1 MTRSKMS
8 IIKVRP
14 MDEPP
19 DDLIEHPGPG
29 SVASLHYAEVAAV
42 AEDVGSAVP
51 QDDISP
57 EARWIKSNI
66 KMRNCRCFV
75 KKDPEST
82 LPPVKPQGRQIDG
95 RSLTDECLCECGYKK
110 TDHILPLKFSHDNKW
125 SVDKNTSP
133 APTNTFGE
141 IEFIG
146 HGDNERKFVRVDVN
160 TSMEKMEQLMMK
172 VWGLQ
177 KPNLLISVTGG
188 ANFFNMK
195 TKLKQAFRFG
205 LMKAARSTGAWIVTG
220 GTNTG
225 VMKHVGEAVRD
236 YGLTSTTGAPVV
248 AIGVATWGC
257 IHKKKD
263 LISQDGNGQYPA
275 QYRIGTEKIKV
286 RKEAYL
292 DPNHTHFILVDN
304 GTEHSFAV
312 EIPFRAK
319 LENAVANMKTDTG
332 KDAVKV
338 PVCCLV
344 AEGGPGTLETVHQ
357 SVLNNIP
364 IIIVQGSG
372 RAADILAA
380 AYEFSKESEKEYVD
394 KNGKQTWRS
403 ETEFDSTQEAKIID
417 MIKDVFG
424 DKDLAKKWQMVKE
437 SLVNRDLVTV
447 FNLSAS
453 TSNQSSKD
461 IDYAILK
468 ALLKA
473 NKDQVYDQLKLA
485 LAWNR
490 IDIAKSEIFVDD
502 RTWEPGSLDD
512 ILQSAIMLNRKDFIE
527 LFLDHS
533 VSLKDF
539 LTVNRLRQLYN
550 QIPPK
555 CQLSLLLRRTKL
567 YNSDVTMS
575 DVGHLIQDLIGDFY
589 ASHHLHETDVSMG
602 VGMFTNANASSSSH
616 KGPGSFNAVQELFF
630 WSVLMN
636 RQELAKIFWKQGKD
650 AIAGALV
657 AYGLLKKLAKKTEDT
672 ELQKSL
678 DRNAIDFSDL
688 AIQVLNECHETDERK
703 AQNLLIR
710 QLDNW
715 GGATC
720 VLIAVETQNKH
731 FISQT
736 ACQSL
741 LNRVWMGRLSPE
753 NGAFRLL
760 ACALCPFFMFTLIK
774 YQAED
779 IDAGQIDNV
788 SDDKPR
794 VGKEDG
800 NKPGMIRQQTQMS
813 FQTNYQPEEREQPTS
828 LSMLQKLYC
837 FYTAPVIIFC
847 HNVLS
852 YLVFLALFSIM
863 LLIDLSTKVSVI
875 EIILI
880 IWVFSIFAEEVRQ
893 FLNPHFALRMKTTS
907 QEGTTYSKDTSYL
920 VTGSSA
926 TINAKL
932 KSYLSDSWNLVD
944 VLTITLFLLAL
955 LLRFLPYDNTFEAAR
970 VVYAINFVIFFFR
983 ILHIFSV
990 HRELGPKLVMIG
1002 NMVKDLS
1009 YFMVILMVFVT
1020 SYAVASYSIL
1030 YPNISWS
1037 WDIVLKVL
1045 RMSYWNMYGELFIE
1059 DIELEEPNCSFDPA
1073 IFNAGTLPRCP
1084 TEVGRYAT
1092 PILMG
1097 IYVLFVNVLLLN
1109 LLIAMFSFSI
1119 QRIQDR
1125 TDQHWNFQ
1133 RYILIYEYYS
1143 KPPLPSP
1150 LILIS
1155 HVFLFIRWCARTC
1168 CNRCLSTNQSD
1179 LIKRFPN
1186 ERQLIQWEN
1195 VIADAY
1201 LHKLEMMDLE
1211 RLEIKMQLTH
1221 ERLDHL
1227 LVRMD
1232 EVHET
1237 SQPSQVSGA
1246 RNFDIQPIV
1255 KMPEQLDKRLRS
1267 LEDQVQTS
1275 AESLKWIVNAMKKSK
1290 ISLDGPAPEAYD
1302 PAKKEKEKL
1311 KKEKLQ
1317 KEQDSMY
1324 VQSMISQQTETQTKS
1339 RSVNYVGTG
1348 IKKFPVP
1355 EDMASWEITWPE
1367 YKPVYYEAPEVK
1379 ANPTWA
1385 DHIDLLDLSPKK
1397 RLNKIKFN
1405 AYDESC
1411 KYNRTS
1417 YLGEYQIID
1426 GIPRNP
1432 MGRTGMIG
1440 RGLLGRWGPNQA
1452 GDPIVTRWKRNAN
1465 GEKILDN
1472 GKYVFEFIA
1481 IIRSDNKLCSLPG
1494 GMVDPG
1500 QNVYECLKAE
1510 FKEEALGGLMDNEEH
1525 KKKIKDQLKIMF
1537 EEGELI
1543 FKGYADDPRNTDN
1556 AWLETLVYNYH
1567 DNTGEVLHPFQIQ
1580 AGESVDAVTWLTA
1593 RANMTLHAAHAY
1605 FVKLVADKLNAAF

>member
-8 IIKVRP
+8 TIKVRP

-19 DDLIEHPGPG
+19 DELMERPD
-29 SVASLHYAEVAAV
+29 SVASLHYAEVAEV

-57 EARWIKSNI
+57 EARWIKSNM

-95 RSLTDECLCECGYKK
+95 RTLTNDCLCECGYKK
-110 TDHILPLKFSHDNKW
+110 VDHMLPLKFSHDNEW
-125 SVDKNTSP
+125 SVDKNTTTS
-133 APTNTFGE
+133 PTNTFGE

-160 TSMEKMEQLMMK
+160 TSMEKMEQLMMN

-263 LISQDGNGQYPA
+263 LISRDGNGLYPA

-319 LENAVANMKTDTG
+319 LENAVANMTTDTG

-357 SVLNNIP
+357 SILNNIP

-394 KNGKQTWRS
+394 KYGKKTWRS

-424 DKDLAKKWQMVKE
+424 DKNLVKNWQMVKE

-447 FNLSAS
+447 FNLSPSS
-453 TSNQSSKD
+453 TNQASKD

-539 LTVNRLRQLYN
+539 LSVTRLRQLYN

-555 CQLSLLLRRTKL
+555 CQLSLLLRRTKQ

-575 DVGHLIQDLIGDFY
+575 DVGYLIQELIGDFY
-589 ASHHLHETDVSMG
+589 ASHHLHDTDVSMG
-602 VGMFTNANASSSSH
+602 VEMFTNANASSNQ

-657 AYGLLKKLAKKTEDT
+657 AYGLLKKLAKRTEDT
-672 ELQKSL
+672 ELKKSL

-688 AIQVLNECHETDERK
+688 AIKVLNECHETDERK

-753 NGAFRLL
+753 NGALKLL
-760 ACALCPFFMFTLIK
+760 ICALLPPLMFTLIK

-794 VGKEDG
+794 VGKTLPRQEDG
-800 NKPGMIRQQTQMS
+800 NKPGMIRQQTQLS
-813 FQTNYQPEEREQPTS
+813 IQTNYQQDEKEQPTS
-828 LSMLQKLYC
+828 LSMLQKLYH

-852 YLVFLALFSIM
+852 YLIFLALFSIM
-863 LLIDLSTKVSVI
+863 LLIDLSTNVSVI
-875 EIILI
+875 EIILM

-893 FLNPHFALRMKTTS
+893 
-907 QEGTTYSKDTSYL
+907 L

-944 VLTITLFLLAL
+944 VLTIILFICAL
-955 LLRFLPYDNTFEAAR
+955 VLRFIPDDDTFEAAR
-970 VVYAINFVIFFFR
+970 VVYAINFIVFFFR

-1045 RMSYWNMYGELFIE
+1045 RMSYWNLYGELFIE
-1059 DIELEEPNCSFDPA
+1059 DIELEEPDCSFDPA
-1073 IFNAGTLPRCP
+1073 SYNNGMPRCP

-1092 PILMG
+1092 PVLMG
-1097 IYVLFVNVLLLN
+1097 IYVLFVNILLLN
-1109 LLIAMFSFSI
+1109 LLIAMFSYTI
-1119 QRIQDR
+1119 QRIQDS

-1155 HVFLFIRWCARTC
+1155 HMFLFIRWCARKC
-1168 CNRCLSTNQSD
+1168 CKRCLSTNQSD

-1221 ERLDHL
+1221 ERLDQL

-1237 SQPSQVSGA
+1237 SQPSHVPVA
-1246 RNFDIQPIV
+1246 RNYDIQPIV

-1267 LEDQVQTS
+1267 LEEQVQTTT
-1275 AESLKWIVNAMKKSK
+1275 ESLQWIVNAMKKSK
-1290 ISLDGPAPEAYD
+1290 LSLDDPAPEAYD
-1302 PAKKEKEKL
+1302 PVKKEKEKL
-1311 KKEKLQ
+1311 KMEKLQ

-1339 RSVNYVGTG
+1339 RIVNYGGTS

-1355 EDMASWEITWPE
+1355 EDMASWEITWSE

-1379 ANPTWA
+1379 ANPSWA
-1385 DHIDLLDLSPKK
+1385 DHVNLLELSPKK
-1397 RLNKIKFN
+1397 RLKKIKFN
-1405 AYDESC
+1405 EYDESC

-1426 GIPRNP
+1426 GVPRNP

-1440 RGLLGRWGPNQA
+1440 RGLLGRWGPNHA

-1465 GEKILDN
+1465 GEKIQEN

-1510 FKEEALGGLMDNEEH
+1510 FKEEALGSLMDNEEH
-1525 KKKIKDQLKIMF
+1525 KKEIKDKLKIMF
-1537 EEGELI
+1537 EEGELMY
-1543 FKGYADDPRNTDN
+1543 KGYADDPRNTDN

-1567 DNTGEVLHPFQIQ
+1567 DDTGTVLHPFQIQ

-1605 FVKLVADKLNAAF
+1605 YVKLVADKLNAAF

>member
-8 IIKVRP
+8 TIKVRP

-19 DDLIEHPGPG
+19 DELMERPD
-29 SVASLHYAEVAAV
+29 SVASLHYAEVAEV

-57 EARWIKSNI
+57 EARWIKSNM

-95 RSLTDECLCECGYKK
+95 RTLTNDCLCECGYKK
-110 TDHILPLKFSHDNKW
+110 VDHMLPLKFSHDNEW
-125 SVDKNTSP
+125 SVDKNTTTS
-133 APTNTFGE
+133 PTNTFGE

-160 TSMEKMEQLMMK
+160 TSMEKMEQLMMN

-263 LISQDGNGQYPA
+263 LISRDGNGLYPA

-319 LENAVANMKTDTG
+319 LENAVANMTTDTG

-357 SVLNNIP
+357 SILNNIP

-394 KNGKQTWRS
+394 KYGKKTWRS

-424 DKDLAKKWQMVKE
+424 DKNLVKNWQMVKE

-447 FNLSAS
+447 FNLSPSS
-453 TSNQSSKD
+453 TNQASKD

-539 LTVNRLRQLYN
+539 LSVTRLRQLYN

-555 CQLSLLLRRTKL
+555 CQLSLLLRRTKQ

-575 DVGHLIQDLIGDFY
+575 DVGYLIQELIGDFY
-589 ASHHLHETDVSMG
+589 ASHHLHDTDVSMG
-602 VGMFTNANASSSSH
+602 VEMFTNANASSNQ

-657 AYGLLKKLAKKTEDT
+657 AYGLLKKLAKRTEDT
-672 ELQKSL
+672 ELKKSL

-688 AIQVLNECHETDERK
+688 AIKVLNECHETDERK

-753 NGAFRLL
+753 NGALKLL
-760 ACALCPFFMFTLIK
+760 ICALLPPLMFTLIK

-794 VGKEDG
+794 VGKTLPRQEDG
-800 NKPGMIRQQTQMS
+800 NKPGMIRQQTQLS
-813 FQTNYQPEEREQPTS
+813 IQTNYQQDEKEQPTS
-828 LSMLQKLYC
+828 LSMLQKLYH

-852 YLVFLALFSIM
+852 YLIFLALFSIM
-863 LLIDLSTKVSVI
+863 LLIDLSTNVSVI
-875 EIILI
+875 EIILM

-893 FLNPHFALRMKTTS
+893 
-907 QEGTTYSKDTSYL
+907 L

-944 VLTITLFLLAL
+944 VLTIILFICAL
-955 LLRFLPYDNTFEAAR
+955 VLRFIPDDDTFEAAR
-970 VVYAINFVIFFFR
+970 VVYAINFIVFFFR

-1045 RMSYWNMYGELFIE
+1045 RMSYWNLYGELFIE
-1059 DIELEEPNCSFDPA
+1059 DIELEEPDCSFDPA
-1073 IFNAGTLPRCP
+1073 SYNNGMPRCP

-1092 PILMG
+1092 PVLMG
-1097 IYVLFVNVLLLN
+1097 IYVLFVNILLLN
-1109 LLIAMFSFSI
+1109 LLIAMFSYTI
-1119 QRIQDR
+1119 QRIQDS

-1155 HVFLFIRWCARTC
+1155 HMFLFIRWCARKC
-1168 CNRCLSTNQSD
+1168 CKRCLSTNQSD

-1221 ERLDHL
+1221 ERLDQL

-1237 SQPSQVSGA
+1237 SQPSHVPVA
-1246 RNFDIQPIV
+1246 RNYDIQPIV

-1267 LEDQVQTS
+1267 LEEQVQTTT
-1275 AESLKWIVNAMKKSK
+1275 ESLQWIVNAMKKSK
-1290 ISLDGPAPEAYD
+1290 LSLDDPAPEAYD
-1302 PAKKEKEKL
+1302 PVKKEKEKL
-1311 KKEKLQ
+1311 KMEKLQ

-1339 RSVNYVGTG
+1339 RIVNYGGTS

-1355 EDMASWEITWPE
+1355 EDMASWEITWSE

-1379 ANPTWA
+1379 ANPSWA
-1385 DHIDLLDLSPKK
+1385 DHVNLLELSPKK
-1397 RLNKIKFN
+1397 RLKKIKFN
-1405 AYDESC
+1405 EYDESC

-1426 GIPRNP
+1426 GVPRNP

-1440 RGLLGRWGPNQA
+1440 RGLLGRWGPNHA

-1465 GEKILDN
+1465 GEKIQEN

-1510 FKEEALGGLMDNEEH
+1510 FKEEALGSLMDNEEH
-1525 KKKIKDQLKIMF
+1525 KKEIKDKLKIMF
-1537 EEGELI
+1537 EEGELMY
-1543 FKGYADDPRNTDN
+1543 KGYADDPRNTDN

-1567 DNTGEVLHPFQIQ
+1567 DDTGTVLHPFQIQ
-1580 AGESVDAVTWLTA
+1580 NQGLRAGESVDAVTWLTA

-1605 FVKLVADKLNAAF
+1605 YVKLVADKLNAAF